1 MTKKLTALCLILA
14 MCFTLAACGGG
25 DTPQA
30 GTDTQNTQSGEHPE
44 YVYTAEF
51 DTFMKDSET
60 YFYPR
65 VATNDGYYIT
75 SYEKTG
81 TFIPEGVTPEYEGQ
95 YDVYQSMLYFCD
107 KNGKISKL
115 ENFKALEVPENTE
128 GYEMYSASA
137 DIAGLAADS
146 EGKLIS
152 VDQVYISWYEGDDSV
167 ARYSDD
173 YWMNMKYEQK
183 YFVRRL
189 DTDGTELSR
198 AEIPTG
204 SEEYLNVWGMKLD
217 KDNNVLVSTDTGI
230 RAINPDTG
238 EDAYIISTPGYV
250 DNFLQLG
257 DGRLAISSYGEN
269 GQSLAILDTE
279 NRTVGEQI
287 DVRFDLYN
295 CVPGDSEYDLYYTSG
310 TNFYGYKWG
319 EEPVKLFNWLS
330 CDVNCNMIVRS
341 DVQPDGS
348 VVSFV
353 NEWSRADNT
362 YSCERVTVSKKPY
375 DSVPHKEII
384 TMAGMYMGGD
394 FVDDIV
400 KFNRRSDKYRI
411 EVTDYSEYNNEQD
424 GWDAGLTKLN
434 TEIMAGNVPDI
445 LMLNGLNYTQLA
457 AKGLLEDLYPYIDAD
472 PELSRDDFFQ
482 NVLDAASV
490 DGKLCATVS
499 GFSINGVAGAASV
512 VGDTAGWTYD
522 ELQAALATMPEG
534 CTVFDK
540 YMTKDSILTSC
551 LALDMDDFVD
561 WSTGKCSFDSQQF
574 IDLLEFANSFPAEY
588 DWENTEGESTYDRI
602 MQGRQM
608 LLQFSVYSIEDLM
621 YNNFQRYF
629 GGDVTYIGFPTLNG
643 TGNMIQLD
651 NNGFA
656 MSAKSPYKDVIWE
669 FLRTFFTEK
678 YQQDTWN
685 LPSNRKVFEAKLK
698 DACTVQYQQDENG
711 NYTLDEKGE
720 KIPVVKYYLW
730 DEQEQKDKEYYCM
743 DEETAQQLREL
754 VSTTTKVANYD
765 SSIFEI
771 VREQVQAYFEGQR
784 SAEDVAKLI
793 QSKANIFVNE
803 QR

>member
-1 MTKKLTALCLILA
+1 MIKKLTALCLILA
-14 MCFTLAACGGG
+14 MCFSLAACGGG
-25 DTPQA
+25 EASQT

-44 YVYTAEF
+44 YVYAAEF
-51 DTFMKDSET
+51 ETFMKDSKM

-65 VATNDGYYIT
+65 VTTADGYYIT
-75 SYEKTG
+75 NYEKTG
-81 TFIPEGVTPEYEGQ
+81 SFIPEGVTPEYEGQ

-115 ENFKALEVPENTE
+115 ENFKAIEVPENTE
-128 GYEMYSASA
+128 GYKMYSASA
-137 DIAGLAADS
+137 DIAGLVSDS
-146 EGKLIS
+146 EGKLIC
-152 VDQVYISWYEGDDSV
+152 VDQMYISWYEGDDSV
-167 ARYSDD
+167 TRYSDE
-173 YWMNMKYEQK
+173 YWMNMKYVQK

-189 DTDGTELSR
+189 DTDGTELSC

-204 SEEYLNVWGMKLD
+204 SEEYLNAWNMKLD
-217 KDNNVLVSTDTGI
+217 KDNNVLISTDGGI

-238 EDAYIISTPGYV
+238 ENAYMIPITGWV
-250 DNFLQLG
+250 DNIIQLG
-257 DGRLAISSYGEN
+257 DGRLAMSTYGEN
-269 GQSLAILDTE
+269 GQCLAILDTE
-279 NRTVGEQI
+279 NKTVGEQI
-287 DVRFDLYN
+287 DIRFDLYN

-319 EEPVKLFNWLS
+319 EDPVKLFSWLS
-330 CDVNCNMIVRS
+330 CDVNCNMLVRS

-348 VVSFV
+348 VISFV
-353 NEWSRADNT
+353 NEWNQSDDT
-362 YSCERVTVSKKPY
+362 YNCERITVTKKPY

-384 TMAGMYMGGD
+384 TMAGVYTNSSYID
-394 FVDDIV
+394 SII
-400 KFNRRSDKYRI
+400 KFNRSNDKYRI

-424 GWDAGLTKLN
+424 GWDAGATKLN

-445 LMLNGLNYTQLA
+445 LMLGGLNYTQLA

-472 PELSRDDFFQ
+472 KELSRDDFFQ

-490 DGKLCATVS
+490 NGKLCTTVS

-512 VGDTAGWTYD
+512 VGDKAGWTYD
-522 ELQAALATMPEG
+522 ELEEALSNMPDG
-534 CTVFDK
+534 CTAFDK
-540 YMTKDSILTSC
+540 YVTKESILTSC

-574 IDLLEFANSFPAEY
+574 IDLLEFANSFPTEY
-588 DWENTEGESTYDRI
+588 NWENDEGESTYDRI
-602 MQGRQM
+602 MQGKQM
-608 LLQFSVYSIEDLM
+608 LLQFSTYSIEDLM
-621 YNNFQRYF
+621 YNNFQKYF
-629 GGDVTYIGFPTLNG
+629 GGDVTFIGYPTMNG
-643 TGNMIQLD
+643 TGNMIQLND
-651 NNGFA
+651 SGIA
-656 MSAKSPYKDVIWE
+656 MSAKSPYKDAIWE

-678 YQQDTWN
+678 YQQNTWN

-698 DACTVQYQQDENG
+698 EACTVEYQKDENG

-730 DEQEQKDKEYYCM
+730 DEQEQKDREYYCM
-743 DEETAQQLREL
+743 DEASAQQLREL

-765 SSIFEI
+765 DSIFEI
-771 VREQVQAYFEGQR
+771 VREQAQPYFEGQR